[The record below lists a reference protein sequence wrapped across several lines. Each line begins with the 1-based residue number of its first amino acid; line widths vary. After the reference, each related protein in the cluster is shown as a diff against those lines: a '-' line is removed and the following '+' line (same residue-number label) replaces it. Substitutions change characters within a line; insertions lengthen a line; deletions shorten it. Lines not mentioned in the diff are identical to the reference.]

1 MLYNRFNNHTLFFMF
16 YNIYLRFRF
25 ANQNIYTTFAG
36 VNSKDMKKTMLLLA
50 LCAMLVGCEDNIS
63 DNAISVSGNK
73 YEKVYSED
81 EIWLLSFT
89 TDSLK
94 TYWCG
99 ALEVSASYIQKGSIV
114 TCKSS
119 NGNEFTIIAHKDY
132 VIYSDKTFTKK
143 R

>member
-1 MLYNRFNNHTLFFMF
+1 M
-16 YNIYLRFRF
+16 
-25 ANQNIYTTFAG
+25 
-36 VNSKDMKKTMLLLA
+36 DMKKAMLLLA
-50 LCAMLVGCEDNIS
+50 LCAMFVGCESNIS
-63 DNAISVSGNK
+63 DNAISVADNE

-81 EIWLLSFT
+81 EVWLLSFT

-99 ALEVSASYIQKGSIV
+99 TLEVSAGYIQKGSIV

-119 NGNEFTIIAHKDY
+119 KGNEFTIVAHKDY